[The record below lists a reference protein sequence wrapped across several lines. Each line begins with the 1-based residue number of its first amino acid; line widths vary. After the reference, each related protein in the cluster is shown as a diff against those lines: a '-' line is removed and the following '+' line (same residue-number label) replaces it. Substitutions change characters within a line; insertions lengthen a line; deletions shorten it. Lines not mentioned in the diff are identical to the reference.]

1 MKGSTAP
8 RVPATNGNRKRCIIR
23 WTPWLLILFIV
34 LFFQADLLAR
44 SKEYSAGGVNRLSRA
59 LEVFGDMWETP
70 MYDSVSTP
78 SKPKRHTGASVDS
91 SANLMRK
98 PTSCE
103 TWLEQND
110 RIDYSRNF
118 SARPILVGR
127 GETSHWSA
135 IGDLVDA
142 GLAFLDSGLV
152 ETVQFSICGHGVRR
166 QQGWKDCAI
175 GCEFQGSVALEGTNK
190 ADAIFGLSNEPG
202 IESVVRS
209 MESAQYYPEN
219 NIDNAHG
226 KGITVV
232 MTTSLASDVPVGY
245 FSWAEYDLMAP
256 PKKKTKTVLAAA
268 FISNCGGHNFRLEA
282 ITKLREFGVSV
293 DSYGACLRNKDGGHA
308 VNKLETLRDYKF
320 SLAFENSNE
329 DDYVTE
335 KFWQSLVAGSIPVVI
350 GAPNIYNF
358 APSPKA
364 ILHIKS
370 VNDIEHVAK
379 QIMHLATHED
389 AYNASLSWKYEGPSD
404 AFKALVDMAVVHSSC
419 RLCIHL
425 GTKLRL
431 EEEQHHKRPCKCE
444 HHSVTTHHLFVRE
457 RGKFE
462 MESVFLRSSNL
473 TVAALH
479 EAILSKFSFMNY
491 VPIFKSGRPTAI
503 QGDESLKLYK
513 VYPVGMTQ
521 RQALYSWKFESDIDL
536 QAYVEKNPCANLE
549 VIFV

>member
-1 MKGSTAP
+1 MKGSTAL
-8 RVPATNGNRKRCIIR
+8 RVPAAIGNRRRCIIR
-23 WTPWLLILFIV
+23 WTPWLLLLLIV

-44 SKEYSAGGVNRLSRA
+44 SKEYSAGGVNRLSHA

-78 SKPKRHTGASVDS
+78 SKPKPHTGASVES
-91 SANLMRK
+91 SANLLRK

-118 SARPILVGR
+118 SARPILVGH
-127 GETSHWSA
+127 GETS
-135 IGDLVDA
+135 
-142 GLAFLDSGLV
+142 
-152 ETVQFSICGHGVRR
+152 
-166 QQGWKDCAI
+166 GWKDCAI

-256 PKKKTKTVLAAA
+256 LKKKTKTVLAAA

-293 DSYGACLRNKDGGHA
+293 DSYGACLRNKDGGHSI
-308 VNKLETLRDYKF
+308 NKLETLRDYKF

-350 GAPNIYNF
+350 GAPNIYDF

-379 QIMHLATHED
+379 QVMHLATHED

-431 EEEQHHKRPCKCE
+431 EEEQHHKRPCKCK

-521 RQALYSWKFESDIDL
+521 RQALYSWKFESDSDL
-536 QAYVEKNPCANLE
+536 QAYVEKNPCANIE

>member
-1 MKGSTAP
+1 M
-8 RVPATNGNRKRCIIR
+8 
-23 WTPWLLILFIV
+23 LLLLVFF
-34 LFFQADLLAR
+34 FFQADLLTR
-44 SKEYSAGGVNRLSRA
+44 SKEYSSVGVNHLSRA
-59 LEVFGDMWETP
+59 LRVFWETS
-70 MYDSVSTP
+70 YDDIATFATNTMP
-78 SKPKRHTGASVDS
+78 RGGASFDS
-91 SANLMRK
+91 SANLVSE
-98 PTSCE
+98 PSFCE
-103 TWLEQND
+103 TWLEHND
-110 RIDYSRNF
+110 RIAYSRNF
-118 SARPILVGR
+118 SARPILVGH
-127 GETSHWSA
+127 GETW
-135 IGDLVDA
+135 
-142 GLAFLDSGLV
+142 
-152 ETVQFSICGHGVRR
+152 
-166 QQGWKDCAI
+166 GWKDCAI
-175 GCEFQGSVALEGTNK
+175 GCEFQGSAALEGANK
-190 ADAIFGLSNEPG
+190 ADAIIGLSNEPG

-219 NIDNAHG
+219 NVENAHG
-226 KGITVV
+226 KGFTVV

-256 PKKKTKTVLAAA
+256 PKKKIKTALAAA

-282 ITKLREFGVSV
+282 ITKLREFGVSI
-293 DSYGACLRNKDGGHA
+293 DSYGACLRNQDGQ
-308 VNKLETLRDYKF
+308 VNKLETLRNYKF

-350 GAPNIYNF
+350 GAPNIYDF

-370 VNDIEHVAK
+370 VKDIEHVAK
-379 QIMHLATHED
+379 QMMHLATHED
-389 AYNASLSWKYEGPSD
+389 AFNASLSWKYEGPSD

-431 EEEQHHKRPCKCE
+431 EEEQHHKRPCKCVRDA
-444 HHSVTTHHLFVRE
+444 VTTYHLFVRE
-457 RGKFE
+457 RGKYE

-479 EAILSKFSFMNY
+479 QAILSKFASINY
-491 VPIFKSGRPTAI
+491 VPIFKLGRPKVI
-503 QGDESLKLYK
+503 HGDDSLKLYR

-521 RQALYSWKFESDIDL
+521 RQALFSWRFENDSDL